1 MGLTFLI
8 SLIVPIIV
16 YVPLS
21 GVLFVPW
28 CLIVFI
34 LVWFYGD
41 SPLGVRRLEAVRK
54 SDFFSCL
61 SEGLIGHTALV
72 TCDRQKEFEQKLH
85 TTIDEL
91 NSIHFMG
98 FGADGWIMHCTS
110 LISAFFTW
118 LVGVLVVRQRHSLSP
133 ALGMLMLILSPVLSE
148 VAQMVL
154 QSWSKFQR
162 GMNAVERVNKYRVDL
177 PQEGALTVPAAV
189 PSSWPSRG
197 GIDIHDVHMR
207 YRPDTPL
214 VLRGVTMNVL
224 PGEKVGIVGRT
235 GAGKST
241 LLSMLLR
248 LVNLESGTIK
258 IDGIDIAKI
267 GLHDLRTKIA
277 VIPQDPTLF
286 MNNVRVNLDPAGEKT
301 DEELEAALRAV
312 SLISDDSEN
321 ESDEVLDSNSGKDK
335 LQLTLD
341 STVESEGANFSS
353 GDRQLMALA
362 RALVRDAKIIVIDE
376 ATANVDPETDEHIQK
391 TLRTHSG
398 GRRTILAIAHRLRT
412 VIGYDKIC
420 VMDAGRVAQFGTPID
435 LWGDKAGIFRGM
447 CDASGIV
454 EGDMAKN

>member
-1 MGLTFLI
+1 MGITFLV

-28 CLIVFI
+28 CLSVFI

-41 SPLGVRRLEAVRK
+41 SPLGVRRLEALRK
-54 SDFFSCL
+54 SDFFAHL
-61 SEGLIGHTALV
+61 SEGLAGRTALV
-72 TCDRQKEFEQKLH
+72 TCDRQKDFEQSLH
-85 TTIDEL
+85 ATIDEL

-118 LVGVLVVRQRHSLSP
+118 LVGILVVRQRYSLSP
-133 ALGMLMLILSPVLSE
+133 ALGMLMLILSPLLSQ

-154 QSWSKFQR
+154 QSWSTFQR
-162 GMNAVERVNKYRVDL
+162 GMNAVERVNKYRVGL
-177 PQEGALTVPAAV
+177 AQEGALTVPGAV

-197 GIDIHDVHMR
+197 GIEIHDAHMR

-235 GAGKST
+235 GAGKSS
-241 LLSMLLR
+241 LLTMLLR
-248 LVNLESGTIK
+248 MVNLESGTIK

-267 GLHDLRTKIA
+267 GLHDLRSKLA

-286 MNNVRVNLDPAGEKT
+286 VDDVRVNLDPAGEKS

-321 ESDEVLDSNSGKDK
+321 DSDEVLDGVSDNDK
-335 LQLTLD
+335 LHLALD
-341 STVESEGANFSS
+341 STVESGGANFSA
-353 GDRQLMALA
+353 GARQLMALA
-362 RALVRDAKIIVIDE
+362 RALVRDAKIIVLDE
-376 ATANVDPETDEHIQK
+376 ATADVDPLTDERIQN
-391 TLRTHSG
+391 TLRTHFG
-398 GRRTILAIAHRLRT
+398 DRTILAIAHRIRT
-412 VIGYDKIC
+412 VIRYDKVC
-420 VMDAGRVAQFGTPID
+420 VMDAGRVVEFGTPSD
-435 LWGDKAGIFRGM
+435 LWGDKAGVFRSM

-454 EGDMAKN
+454 ESDMAKN